1 MKPTW
6 PAPPSKALSVLNAV
20 AQCAFVIPGDLTLAT
35 GGYAYDR
42 RVLAGLAT
50 HDVAVTHVP
59 LPGTYPNPSDADI
72 EASAAVLA
80 GLSADTTLL
89 IDGLAY
95 GTFPASLLARI
106 KQRIVALVHHPLGLE
121 TGVPVTRAA
130 ELLQLE
136 TAALTRAEH
145 VVVTSPLTKRML
157 VADFAVLPSK
167 ITVAEPGTAP
177 AQRASGST
185 GGRVHMLAVGSI
197 VPRKGYP
204 VLIEALKG
212 LPSGW
217 WLTIAG
223 GPRDDAEVARVHE
236 AVATSGVSPRIEFV
250 GAVDDAT
257 LDTLYASADLFVMP
271 SLFEGYGMV
280 LAEAMARGLPIVC
293 TTGGAAAETV
303 PDDAALKVP
312 PGDYAALRKAL
323 SHAITEP
330 DLRQRLSDASWAAG
344 QRLPRWDDT
353 SRIIATAIKGMTA

>member
-1 MKPTW
+1 L
-6 PAPPSKALSVLNAV
+6 KALSVLNAV

-42 RVLAGLAT
+42 RVLAGLAV
-50 HDVAVTHVP
+50 HGVAVTHVS
-59 LPGTYPNPSDADI
+59 LPGNYPNPTAADI
-72 EASAAVLA
+72 EASAVVLA
-80 GLSADTTLL
+80 GLPADTTLL

-95 GTFPASLLARI
+95 GAFPASLLERI

-121 TGVPVTRAA
+121 TGVPPARAA
-130 ELLQLE
+130 ELIQLE
-136 TAALTRAEH
+136 TAALARAEH
-145 VVVTSPLTKRML
+145 VVVTSPLTKRYL
-157 VADFAVLPSK
+157 VTDFAVPAPK

-177 AQRASGST
+177 ASRALGST
-185 GGRVHMLAVGSI
+185 AGRLHMLAVGSI

-204 VLIEALKG
+204 VLIKALTG
-212 LPSGW
+212 LNLDW
-217 WLTIAG
+217 RLTIVG
-223 GPRDDAEVARVHE
+223 SPRDGGEY
-236 AVATSGVSPRIEFV
+236 SRIGIAAMNAGIKTRLEMA
-250 GAVDDAT
+250 GSVDDDT

>member
-1 MKPTW
+1 
-6 PAPPSKALSVLNAV
+6 VLKAV
-20 AQCAFVIPGDLTLAT
+20 AKCAFVIPGDLALAT

-42 RVLAGLAT
+42 RVLSGLAA
-50 HDVAVTHVP
+50 HNVAVTHVP
-59 LPGTYPNPSDADI
+59 LPGNYPNPSDADI

-80 GLSADTTLL
+80 GLPVDTTLL

-95 GTFPASLLARI
+95 GAFPASLLARI
-106 KQRIVALVHHPLGLE
+106 KQRVVALVHHPLGLE
-121 TGVPVTRAA
+121 TGVPVARAA
-130 ELLQLE
+130 ELIQFE
-136 TAALTRAEH
+136 TAALARADH
-145 VVVTSPLTKRML
+145 VVVTSPLTKRIL
-157 VADFAVLPSK
+157 VADFAVAAAR

-177 AQRASGST
+177 VQRASGST
-185 GGRVHMLAVGSI
+185 GARLHMLAVGSI

-212 LPSGW
+212 LPAGW

-223 GPRDDAEVARVHE
+223 GPRDDDEVARVHE

-250 GAVDDAT
+250 GAVDDET
-257 LDTLYASADLFVMP
+257 LDALYASADLFVMP

-312 PGDYAALRKAL
+312 PGDYAALRQAL
-323 SHAITEP
+323 SRAITEP
-330 DLRQRLSDASWAAG
+330 DLRQCLSDASWAAG
-344 QRLPRWDDT
+344 QKLPRWDDT
-353 SRIIATAIKGMTA
+353 SRIIAHCIHASAIKGPSA

>member
-1 MKPTW
+1 VPKA
-6 PAPPSKALSVLNAV
+6 APR
-20 AQCAFVIPGDLTLAT
+20 CAFVIPGDLTLAT

-42 RVLAGLAT
+42 RVLAGLAA
-50 HDVAVTHVP
+50 HDVTVTHVP
-59 LPGTYPNPSDADI
+59 LPGNYPNPTADDI

-80 GLSADTTLL
+80 RLPADTTLL

-95 GTFPASLLARI
+95 GAFPASLLACI

-121 TGVPVTRAA
+121 TGVPGARAA
-130 ELLQLE
+130 ELILLE
-136 TAALTRAEH
+136 TAALARADH
-145 VVVTSPLTKRML
+145 VVVTSPLTKRIL
-157 VADFAVLPSK
+157 AADFAVPTAG
-167 ITVAEPGTAP
+167 ITVAEPGSAP
-177 AQRASGST
+177 GTRAQGCLD
-185 GGRVHMLAVGSI
+185 GRIHMLAVGSI

-212 LPSGW
+212 LSTDW
-217 WLTIAG
+217 RLTIAG
-223 GPRDDAEVARVHE
+223 GARDADEVTRVNL
-236 AVATSGVSPRIEFV
+236 AVANSGLASRIDIA
-250 GAVDDAT
+250 GTVDDAA
-257 LDTLYASADLFVMP
+257 LDALYTSADLFVMP

-323 SHAITEP
+323 SRAITEP

-344 QRLPRWDDT
+344 QRLPRWDET
-353 SRIIATAIKGMTA
+353 SRIIANCIRATAIKGQTA

>member
-1 MKPTW
+1 MPK
-6 PAPPSKALSVLNAV
+6 LSH
-20 AQCAFVIPGDLTLAT
+20 CAFVIPGDLTLAT

-42 RVLAGLAT
+42 RVLAGLSPHGVT
-50 HDVAVTHVP
+50 VTHVP
-59 LPGTYPNPSDADI
+59 LPGTYPNPTAADI
-72 EASAAVLA
+72 EASAATLA
-80 GLSADTTLL
+80 GLPAETTLL

-95 GTFPASLLARI
+95 GAFPASLLARI

-121 TGVPVTRAA
+121 TGLAAERAA
-130 ELLQLE
+130 ELVQLE
-136 TAALTRAEH
+136 TAALAHAAH
-145 VVVTSPLTKRML
+145 VVVTSPLTKRIL
-157 VADFAVLPSK
+157 EADFAVAAGR

-177 AQRASGST
+177 AERATGST
-185 GGRVHMLAVGSI
+185 GARVHMLAVGSI

-223 GPRDDAEVARVHE
+223 GARDDAEVVRVHE

-257 LDTLYASADLFVMP
+257 LDALYASADLFVMP

-293 TTGGAAAETV
+293 TTGGAAADTV
-303 PDDAALKVP
+303 PDEAALKVP

-323 SHAITEP
+323 SRAITEP
-330 DLRQRLSDASWAAG
+330 DLRRRLADASWVAG

-353 SRIIATAIKGMTA
+353 SRIIAGCIHATAIKGTSV

>member
-1 MKPTW
+1 MP
-6 PAPPSKALSVLNAV
+6 N
-20 AQCAFVIPGDLTLAT
+20 CAFVIPGDLTLAT

-42 RVLAGLAT
+42 RVLAGLFA
-50 HDVAVTHVP
+50 HGVAVTHVP
-59 LPGTYPNPSDADI
+59 LPGAWPNPSAGDI

-80 GLSADTTLL
+80 GLPVDTTLL

-95 GTFPASLLARI
+95 GAFPGALLAGI

-121 TGVPVTRAA
+121 TGVPPTRAV
-130 ELLQLE
+130 ELIQLE
-136 TAALTRAEH
+136 TAALARADH
-145 VVVTSPLTKRML
+145 VVVTSPLTKRIL
-157 VADFAVLPSK
+157 GADFALPAAK

-177 AQRASGST
+177 AQRASVST
-185 GGRVHMLAVGSI
+185 GARVHMLAVGSI

-204 VLIEALKG
+204 VLIQALKG

-223 GPRDDAEVARVHE
+223 GPRDEAEVARVHE

-250 GAVDDAT
+250 GAVDDET
-257 LDTLYASADLFVMP
+257 LDALYASADLFVMP

-303 PDDAALKVP
+303 PDNAALKVP

-323 SHAITEP
+323 SRAISES
-330 DLRQRLSDASWAAG
+330 DLRQRLADASWAAG

-353 SRIIATAIKGMTA
+353 SRIIAHCIHATAIKGQTV